1 MTTGIL
7 ILAGVLVAGMLLRMP
22 IGFSML
28 ASGVAYL
35 LVKRQDVG
43 LVAEQVGN
51 GLYNSY
57 VLLAVPMFVFAAN
70 IMNAGTVS
78 ERIFDF
84 CRILV
89 GRMRGGLAQVDI
101 LVSVIFSGM
110 SGSAIADAA
119 GPGLVTI
126 RQMLKKPGYTRG
138 FAGAVVVASA
148 TLGPIIPPSIPMVI
162 YALVSGASV
171 GALFLGG
178 VVPGLLMAL
187 LMMVVVYIMAVKR
200 NMPRDEPVPRG
211 EWGGLILRG
220 ALPLSMPIVLLGGI
234 YSGVFTPTE
243 AAAVAALHAL
253 VLSAFVFRAL
263 TWRSFWGV
271 VLESTRGSAVITII
285 LAGSFMLNYAFTA
298 EGVPQAMALWVDSM
312 QLSPT
317 KFLLLVNVM
326 FLVLG
331 CFLDVSVLLLVFVP
345 MLLPAVKLLGID
357 LVHFGVLVVLNMMI
371 GMIHPPFGMLLFVT
385 KALTGI
391 PIGEMMKEGWPFL
404 VMLLLLLLAITFF
417 PQIVLWLPQTMG
429 YGVPK

>member
-1 MTTGIL
+1 MSAA
-7 ILAGVLVAGMLLRMP
+7 LAVLVGVMVAGMLLRMP

-28 ASGVAYL
+28 ASGIGYL
-35 LVKRQDVG
+35 IVKQQDIG

-57 VLLAVPMFVFAAN
+57 VLLAVPLFVFAAN

-126 RQMLKKPGYTRG
+126 KQMLKKPEYSRG

-178 VVPGLLMAL
+178 VVPGFLMAI
-187 LMMVVVYIMAVKR
+187 LMMIVVHFIAVKR
-200 NMPRDEPVPRG
+200 NMPREAPVPRG
-211 EWGGLILRG
+211 EWPGIIFRG

-234 YSGVFTPTE
+234 YSGAFTPTE

-253 VLSAFVFRAL
+253 VLAALVFRAL
-263 TWRSFWGV
+263 TWRSFLGV

-298 EGVPQAMALWVDSM
+298 EGVPQAMATWVDSM
-312 QLSPT
+312 QLSQT

-345 MLLPAVKLLGID
+345 MLLPAAKLLGVD

-371 GMIHPPFGMLLFVT
+371 GLIHPPFGMLLFVT

-404 VMLLLLLLAITFF
+404 LMLLALLLAMTLF

-429 YGVPK
+429 YGAK

>member
-1 MTTGIL
+1 
-7 ILAGVLVAGMLLRMP
+7 
-22 IGFSML
+22 
-28 ASGVAYL
+28 
-35 LVKRQDVG
+35 
-43 LVAEQVGN
+43 
-51 GLYNSY
+51 
-57 VLLAVPMFVFAAN
+57 
-70 IMNAGTVS
+70 VS

-89 GRMRGGLAQVDI
+89 GRVRGGLAQVDI
-101 LVSVIFSGM
+101 LVSVVFSGM

-126 RQMLKKPGYTRG
+126 RQMLKKPEYTRG

-178 VVPGLLMAL
+178 VVPGFLMAF
-187 LMMVVVYIMAVKR
+187 LMMAVVHFIAVKR
-200 NMPRDEPVPRG
+200 NMPREDKIPLG
-211 EWGGLILRG
+211 EWPSIIFRG

-234 YSGVFTPTE
+234 YSGAFTPTE
-243 AAAVAALHAL
+243 AAAVAAFHAL
-253 VLSAFVFRAL
+253 VLAGIVYRAL
-263 TWRSFWGV
+263 TWRTFWGV
-271 VLESTRGSAVITII
+271 IMESTRGSAVITMI

-298 EGVPQAMALWVDSM
+298 EGVPQAMAMWVDSM
-312 QLSPT
+312 HLSQI

-345 MLLPAVKLLGID
+345 MLLPAAKLLGVD

-371 GMIHPPFGMLLFVT
+371 GLIHPPFGMLLFVT

-391 PIGEMMKEGWPFL
+391 PIGEMMKEGWHFL
-404 VMLLLLLLAITFF
+404 VMLLLLLLAMTFF

-429 YGVPK
+429 YGGK